1 MKAHSGNDYI
11 TITGNE
17 IYNNNRHSSNGT
29 HAVSLKGLNSSDTE
43 DGFKIIVTDNKFHEN
58 CYTLVSWMTS
68 KTAVAMEIDE
78 GKFIHFQDAWGTVD
92 ATSGAKAKC

>member
-1 MKAHSGNDYI
+1 M
-11 TITGNE
+11 
-17 IYNNNRHSSNGT
+17 
-29 HAVSLKGLNSSDTE
+29 
-43 DGFKIIVTDNKFHEN
+43 KIIVTDNKFHEN

-78 GKFIHFQDAWGTVD
+78 GKFIHFQDALGTVD